1 MRERIY
7 KALAQFIFKH
17 DIAMLVGAVLL
28 SLLSV
33 VAVKRLPLHGDLARL
48 LPDDQPSV
56 VALREVVKMLGGA
69 GQLLIL
75 ATPPDSKTGEM
86 FVEALGPELVKSK
99 VINNVDYRRDLEFF
113 QRHRFLFVHV
123 DDLETIRD
131 RLAAKLTDIKQNHLP
146 FVMKSVRSPEGRPRV
161 EVTLKEQMTAQPTG
175 ALEKQFSELRASFD
189 DIERKYTGGPEDE
202 YFTSKDHKTFMLS
215 VYPSGQSTDVEFA
228 KSMLKEVDVIVQR
241 LNEER
246 FGGAVQI
253 EYGGTFKNA
262 IDDYQTIINDVERAT
277 IITASGLILLLT
289 IMFRQPLILFL
300 LGLPQVMA
308 VLWTFAAAYIVVGS
322 LNVYTVFLFNILFG
336 VGIEFG
342 IQMYARYGEERA
354 GGAPIEESLARML
367 ANTWSAC
374 IAAATVAG
382 FAFFSLMVT
391 DFKGFSEFGFISGL
405 GLFVALSAML
415 VAFCPLIVR
424 FDKLGW
430 LRIARGSPQRT
441 YNALAGARALA
452 RLFPYTRP
460 ILLFTGVVFVASLLG
475 ATQISF
481 DYDLSKLKAANPGV
495 LAREKRIASVF
506 NLSLTPA
513 AIIAPDKKRLT
524 EVVEALQE
532 RATEGKGKGKGTIDA
547 IRSMDSVMPPDQ
559 AGRLRVLGELRALL
573 DDELFKLASP
583 EQRREVERIRAG
595 MSAKPVKAGDIPV
608 DLQWKFQG
616 QDHAG
621 GYLAY
626 VYPSVSMDHGESVIA
641 FSNEVSEIPTSSGTL
656 RATSPQLIIGDMLQ
670 LMIRDGK
677 LAMLLTFLAVFIVL
691 LVDFRS
697 VRHTVI
703 LMLPVTI
710 GLGVLRGIMAIFEL
724 KFDLYNMVAMPAVVG
739 LGINNAIYLYHRYRE
754 EGPGRLLV
762 VMRTT
767 GVAVFIT
774 AMAMIMG
781 FLGLLF
787 ADHPGLRSIG
797 TVAVLGIS
805 TVLLSLLTF
814 FPAFLLF
821 LESGR
826 PAPVTVIGSEEEKIH
841 LRS

>member
-1 MRERIY
+1 MRGRIY
-7 KALAQFIFKH
+7 KALARFIFRH

-28 SLLSV
+28 SLVSV
-33 VAVKRLPLHGDLARL
+33 VAVKRLPLDGDLARL

-56 VALREVVKMLGGA
+56 VALREVVKKLGGA

-75 ATPPDSKTGEM
+75 ATPPDAKTGEM
-86 FVEALGPELVKSK
+86 FVEALGPELIKSK

-123 DDLETIRD
+123 KDLETIRD

-161 EVTLKEQMTAQPTG
+161 EVTLKERKTALPTG

-228 KSMLKEVDVIVQR
+228 KSMLEEVDTIVR
-241 LNEER
+241 RINAER
-246 FGGAVQI
+246 FGGAIQI

-262 IDDYQTIINDVERAT
+262 IDDYETIINDVERAT
-277 IITASGLILLLT
+277 IITATGLILLLT

-354 GGAPIEESLARML
+354 GGVPIEESLARML

-405 GLFVALSAML
+405 GLFVAVSAML

-430 LRIARGSPQRT
+430 LRIARRAPQRT
-441 YNALAGARALA
+441 YNAQAGALA
-452 RLFPYTRP
+452 RLLPYTRP
-460 ILLFTGVVFVASLLG
+460 VLIFTGVVFIASLLG

-532 RATEGKGKGKGTIDA
+532 RATEGKGKGKGTIA
-547 IRSMDSVMPPDQ
+547 TIRSMDSVIPPDQ
-559 AGRLRVLGELRALL
+559 LGRLRVLGELRALL

-595 MSAKPVKAGDIPV
+595 MSAKPVEAGDIPE

-641 FSNEVSEIPTSSGTL
+641 FSNEVSQIPTSSGTL

-710 GLGVLRGIMAIFEL
+710 GLGVLLGIMAIFDL
-724 KFDLYNMVAMPAVVG
+724 KFDLYNMVAMPAVAG
-739 LGINNAIYLYHRYRE
+739 LAINNAIYLYHRYRE
-754 EGPGRLLV
+754 EGTGRLMV

-826 PAPVTVIGSEEEKIH
+826 PVPVTVIGSGDEKIR